1 MSARHL
7 PVPEALKAPA
17 AVEQRGVRRIPR
29 IDVEQAAER
38 LFAAM
43 AGDGDPVSLL
53 LAEVAAL
60 AGCTTAAIWR
70 RDDRGRLLLVRKHGD
85 DQLTASMAAGA
96 RTIVDETD
104 DGGPVAGLPLELTR
118 DAATGDAVRLYGRT
132 FVALRLTDGVVAL
145 GPLQRSQA
153 SAADRTRLGRLQG
166 LVDGAFRGALR
177 SAALESELDALR
189 REVELGRRAI
199 GSTIDAARSLQL
211 LVDLAITST
220 ASSAGFVAIRDGEG
234 FAVAAARDLPAG
246 FDELDVTPGRGILAG
261 IPGLPGLLIVDNA
274 APLGAL
280 GIGGLLAVSGPA
292 GADRPT
298 CIFGLVADDG
308 AALAADCAPL
318 LETLI
323 EQAALVLESAG
334 AARATAH
341 RHIDALRGLCRAL
354 DARSP
359 ELQGHHPLVAGTARA
374 IAVDLG
380 LDPDVCDVVADAAL
394 VHDAGLLAASV
405 DAPLAGEFAHP
416 ALGADM
422 AALVPGAADL
432 APLIRAHHEWWDGF
446 GFPQGLSGEAIPIGA
461 RILAAAE
468 CYAELLQPA
477 GALTSEQVRDEIRAR
492 RGTQLD
498 PACADTLVALLEED
512 L

>member
-1 MSARHL
+1 MSELHV
-7 PVPEALKAPA
+7 PVPEALTAAAAP
-17 AVEQRGVRRIPR
+17 EQRALRRIPK
-29 IDVEQAAER
+29 IDVEAAAER
-38 LFAAM
+38 LLGAM
-43 AGDGDPVSLL
+43 AADGDPVSLL

-70 RDDRGRLLLVRKHGD
+70 RDDRGRLLLARKHGD
-85 DQLTASMAAGA
+85 EQLTASIAAGSRA
-96 RTIVDETD
+96 IVDETD
-104 DGGPVAGLPLELTR
+104 DGGPVAGLPLELATQP
-118 DAATGDAVRLYGRT
+118 ATGDGVRLYGCS
-132 FVALRLTDGVVAL
+132 FVALRLTDAVVAL
-145 GPLQRSQA
+145 GPLQRSP
-153 SAADRTRLGRLQG
+153 SGADRTRLERLQG
-166 LVDGAFRGALR
+166 LVDGAFRSALR
-177 SAALESELDALR
+177 SAALESELEALR

-199 GSTIDAARSLQL
+199 GSTIDAERSLQL
-211 LVDLAITST
+211 LVELAITST
-220 ASSAGFVAIRDGEG
+220 GSAAGFVAVRDGER
-234 FAVAAARDLPAG
+234 FAIAAARDLPAG
-246 FDELDVTPGRGILAG
+246 FAELDVTPGLGILAS
-261 IPGLPGLLIVDNA
+261 IPGLPGLLVVEDA

-292 GADRPT
+292 GADEPT

-308 AALAADCAPL
+308 GALATDCAPL

-323 EQAALVLESAG
+323 DQAALVLESAG
-334 AARATAH
+334 AARATAD
-341 RHIDALRGLCRAL
+341 RHVDALRGLCRAL

-394 VHDAGLLAASV
+394 VHDAGLLAASA